1 MKIPNAANARQSQ
14 GNGTDE
20 KAGPGVYLMEV
31 RKVREKNGRLLLLWE
46 VAAGESKGAIAWDGY
61 SLDNPKACG
70 ILISRLE
77 AIGVEIDDNGF
88 FDEGTVAGKFAE
100 VQLIQNGEYIN
111 VKSVKPLDKA
121 MLDQLSLPGID
132 PTTDADDV
140 PF

>member
-1 MKIPNAANARQSQ
+1 MRIPNSQKARESTS
-14 GNGTDE
+14 GTDA
-20 KAGPGVYLMEV
+20 KAGPGTYLMEV

-77 AIGVEIDDNGF
+77 TIGVEIDENGF
-88 FDEGTVAGKFAE
+88 FDESTVAGKFAE

-111 VKSVKPLDKA
+111 VKSVKALDKA
-121 MLDQLSLPGID
+121 TLDQMALPGID
-132 PTTDADDV
+132 AQKEDDEDV